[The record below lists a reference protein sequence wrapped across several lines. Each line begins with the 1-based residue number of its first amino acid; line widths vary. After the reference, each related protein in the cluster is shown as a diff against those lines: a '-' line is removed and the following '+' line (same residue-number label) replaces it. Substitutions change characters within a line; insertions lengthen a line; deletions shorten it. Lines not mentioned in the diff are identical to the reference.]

1 MSTAALNYHSAFR
14 EQAIKF
20 QDWDS
25 FFPESSGPLFIAG
38 VRGSFDDMFEGTS
51 KHCRTETQKSD

>member
-14 EQAIKF
+14 GQAVKF

-25 FFPESSGPLFIAG
+25 FFLRAVVPYSLQELGQF
-38 VRGSFDDMFEGTS
+38 
-51 KHCRTETQKSD
+51 